1 MITNAILAIYNIVL
15 NFLRNEEIMVF
26 TVLFLIISLNLNEKK
41 GGVYA

>member
-26 TVLFLIISLNLNEKK
+26 TVLFFIISLNLNEKK